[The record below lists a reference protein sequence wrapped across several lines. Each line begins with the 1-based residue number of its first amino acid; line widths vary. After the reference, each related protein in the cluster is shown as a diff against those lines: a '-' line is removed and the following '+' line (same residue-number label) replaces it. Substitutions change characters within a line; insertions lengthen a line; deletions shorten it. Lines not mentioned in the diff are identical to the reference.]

1 MPTGL
6 FSTRPWLTVG
16 YWCRPRV
23 IHRTNSEVT
32 HIHRGYASAGRH
44 GLQLRRC
51 CHDSTTAFMHP
62 FLRGGAH
69 LVSRSH
75 TACPRCCVRK
85 RNTTQRALAVAHRNT
100 GARRRRIRT
109 TCPRLAARASWSHT
123 AVSGR
128 LPGLRLLRGNGHRRW
143 TGCGPRCC
151 LDPSQR
157 RRAGHLVDVPSHHPH
172 RCRRRARGERRH
184 HRNRRRRLSD
194 AALGSENW
202 ATNVHQP
209 DTHDA
214 RPSAAAAVGWHA
226 MTNALSQGV
235 AGRDARIIG
244 SSANTSRS
252 ERLRAR
258 VCPLVDRAEPGGIH
272 VGVALGS

>member
-1 MPTGL
+1 M
-6 FSTRPWLTVG
+6 
-16 YWCRPRV
+16 
-23 IHRTNSEVT
+23 
-32 HIHRGYASAGRH
+32 AH
-44 GLQLRRC
+44 G
-51 CHDSTTAFMHP
+51 
-62 FLRGGAH
+62 
-69 LVSRSH
+69 
-75 TACPRCCVRK
+75 
-85 RNTTQRALAVAHRNT
+85 NT

-109 TCPRLAARASWSHT
+109 TCPRLAARAAWSHT

-128 LPGLRLLRGNGHRRW
+128 LTCLRLRGRNGHRRR

-151 LDPSQR
+151 LNPSQR

-184 HRNRRRRLSD
+184 HRNRRRRLPD
-194 AALGSENW
+194 ASLGGKNR
-202 ATNVHQP
+202 APNVHQP

-214 RPSAAAAVGWHA
+214 RASAAVAVGWHT